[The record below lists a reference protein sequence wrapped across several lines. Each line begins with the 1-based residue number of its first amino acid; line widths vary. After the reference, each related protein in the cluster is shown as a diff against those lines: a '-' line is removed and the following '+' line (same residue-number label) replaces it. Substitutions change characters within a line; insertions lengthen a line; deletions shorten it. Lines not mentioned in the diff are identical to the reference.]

1 MFGTGVWICTWII
14 IYQDF
19 IIDLDLGQPQG
30 QKVHQ
35 CQTKLQY
42 FPSFNL

>member
-1 MFGTGVWICTWII
+1 MFGTGVWIYVLGL
-14 IYQDF
+14 IYLDF
-19 IIDLDLGQPQG
+19 IIHLDLGQPLG
-30 QKVHQ
+30 HKVHQ